1 MAITYQ
7 FNKTSLQG
15 LEKNLK
21 MRQRTLPTLQNKE
34 SALRLE
40 VKKAKAEIKE
50 LDDEVNRRIKDY
62 DQMLALWGE
71 FDTSLINVDDVRMSI
86 KKIAGVRVPV
96 LDEVVYSTKE
106 FSLFSSPKWFIDGFE
121 QLKAIAEVGIRQ
133 EFVRRKVD
141 LLEYARKKTTQKVN
155 LFEKVQ
161 IPGYQDAIRKIKR
174 FMEDEENLSKA
185 VREQARMLFQAGV
198 DFEELGD
205 ESPTVSRRK
214 DKAKVKSL
222 TLEMYEKAVLY
233 YSKAQETGYPE
244 AAERIAAVKE
254 KMATLA
260 Q

>member
-7 FNKTSLQG
+7 FNKTSLQA

-40 VKKAKAEIKE
+40 VKKAKDEIRQ
-50 LDDEVNRRIKDY
+50 LDEEVNRRIKDY
-62 DQMLALWGE
+62 DQMIALWGE
-71 FDTSLINVDDVRMSI
+71 FDASLIHVDDVKMSV

-106 FSLFSSPKWFIDGFE
+106 FSLFSSPKWFMDGFQ
-121 QLKAIAEVGIRQ
+121 QLKAIADVGIRQ

-174 FMEDEENLSKA
+174 FMEDEENLSKSSQKI
-185 VREQARMLFQAGV
+185 V
-198 DFEELGD
+198 
-205 ESPTVSRRK
+205 
-214 DKAKVKSL
+214 KAKREREAMQEE
-222 TLEMYEKAVLY
+222 EMAKQRKEVAV
-233 YSKAQETGYPE
+233 
-244 AAERIAAVKE
+244 
-254 KMATLA
+254 
-260 Q
+260 